1 MHEKQEKPRGSDIS
15 PYPDEFDKP
24 SKSLSTSDLSESS
37 TGSLSPSSTSQTITT
52 VGTKLSILDSELID
66 LVAAGATAQDLE
78 DKLGIPAAQ
87 AMKRVR
93 DIINSIDQWTAVEM
107 SKIIMLQ
114 MQDVLGYIKKRMEN
128 SSEVEWSDSTVR
140 MLKAVSDHYMKMR
153 ELTIKENELI
163 GDAQLR
169 GMKVL
174 IEETYQPLRSHLGEH
189 NPEVDLE
196 ELDRVFIHAL
206 RNVSGL

>member
-1 MHEKQEKPRGSDIS
+1 MPEMPERSSEREASRSAVNSDKQSKSHSTTELSASKTGS
-15 PYPDEFDKP
+15 P
-24 SKSLSTSDLSESS
+24 SKSLTS
-37 TGSLSPSSTSQTITT
+37 PTT
-52 VGTKLSILDSELID
+52 TTAGTKLSILDSKLID
-66 LVAAGATAQDLE
+66 LVAAGATPQDIE
-78 DKLGIPAAQ
+78 DKLGVPAAQ

-114 MQDVLGYIKKRMEN
+114 MQDVLGYIKKRMEG

-169 GMKVL
+169 GMKIL
-174 IEETYQPLRSHLGEH
+174 IEESYQPLRNHLAEN
-189 NPEVDLE
+189 NPEVDLD

-206 RNVSGL
+206 RSVSGL